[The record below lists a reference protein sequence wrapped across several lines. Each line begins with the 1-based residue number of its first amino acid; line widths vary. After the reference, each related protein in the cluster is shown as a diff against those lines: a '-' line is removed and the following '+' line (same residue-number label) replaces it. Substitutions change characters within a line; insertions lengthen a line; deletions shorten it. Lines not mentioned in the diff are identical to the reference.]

1 MDIQIIIPVYNG
13 ERYIDKC
20 IRNIIDKVDDD
31 QIEYEILII
40 NDGSTDKTQDIISRY
55 KSDSRLRVIETEN
68 KGVQA
73 ARNL

>member
-13 ERYIDKC
+13 ERYIDRC

-40 NDGSTDKTQDIISRY
+40 NDGSTDKTQDIISGY
-55 KSDSRLRVIETEN
+55 ESDSRLRVIDTEN